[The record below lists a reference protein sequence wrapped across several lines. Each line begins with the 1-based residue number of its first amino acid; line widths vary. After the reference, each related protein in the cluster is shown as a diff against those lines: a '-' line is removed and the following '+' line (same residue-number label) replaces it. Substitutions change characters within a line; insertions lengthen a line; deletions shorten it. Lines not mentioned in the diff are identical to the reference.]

1 MRSRSPDRW
10 LALALSFSCA
20 LLTRP
25 VLQAAELD
33 ELIPEYEA
41 AKKEF
46 QASRRR
52 PPPGPG
58 PGPGPGGG
66 GGRGGGGRG
75 GWGRQQRPPE
85 LEPLL
90 AAIAKVNTEKSINY
104 LIKEYGD
111 PDPEVASRA
120 GAALLESDHVK
131 AVQIVTRGFEK
142 GTAWTPGTRVRI
154 LDALARTKHSEGP
167 EFVIRTATRGNDAV
181 RVLALGSLAL
191 RPEDEKARDALLA
204 AVKDRALAIR
214 KSALRAL
221 GSFRSKAL
229 IAPLIERV
237 GKESDPQLRIDAA
250 QLLVNLTG
258 QNMGLVAEDWKKWW
272 SGVESSFAVDAKQ
285 TGKTRVVAPKLSYF
299 GIEVSSKRISF
310 LIDASA
316 SMLEAPGEGGRGRGP
331 WGGGGNRGKGGP
343 DGGGAEVG
351 KRKIDH
357 LKTELTRILKELP
370 EETQV
375 NIISFANAPAPW
387 KKELHSLK
395 GAGRDEAIAFVR
407 GLQTDFG
414 TNIYDTLELALKDE
428 RVDTMYMLSDG
439 EPAGGK
445 YTVPDDI
452 VREISAINRL
462 RSAKIHCIG
471 FATEANFLKDLAEK
485 NGGDFRLVDGRAEQE
500 PPPEKPKA

>member
-1 MRSRSPDRW
+1 MRVRFHCPDRG
-10 LALALSFSCA
+10 LVLALSFSCA
-20 LLTRP
+20 LP
-25 VLQAAELD
+25 AWAVLRAAELD

-41 AKKEF
+41 AKREF
-46 QASRRR
+46 QASRRQPSR
-52 PPPGPG
+52 PGPG
-58 PGPGPGGG
+58 GPGGG
-66 GGRGGGGRG
+66 GGRGGRG

-90 AAIAKVNTEKSINY
+90 TAIAKVNSEQSIAY
-104 LIKEYGD
+104 LIREYGD
-111 PDPEVASRA
+111 PDAEVASRA
-120 GAALLESDHVK
+120 GAALLESDHQK

-142 GTAWTPGTRVRI
+142 GTAWTPGARVRI
-154 LDALARTKHSEGP
+154 LDALARAKDSEGP
-167 EFVIRTATRGNDAV
+167 EFVIRTASRGNDAV

-204 AVKDRALAIR
+204 AVKDRAPAVR
-214 KSALRAL
+214 KAALRAL
-221 GSFRSKAL
+221 KTFRSKAI

-250 QLLVNLTG
+250 QLLVDLTG

-272 SGVESSFAVDAKQ
+272 SGVESSFAVGAKQ
-285 TGKTRVVAPKLSYF
+285 TGKTRVVAPKLAYF

-343 DGGGAEVG
+343 DGEGAAVGG
-351 KRKIDH
+351 RKIDH

-370 EETQV
+370 EDTLV
-375 NIISFANAPAPW
+375 NIISFHAAPVPW

-395 GAGRDEAIAFVR
+395 GAGRDEAIAYVR
-407 GLQTDFG
+407 GLTTEFG

-428 RVDTMYMLSDG
+428 RVDTLYMLTDG

-445 YTVPDDI
+445 YTAPADI
-452 VREISAINRL
+452 IREISAINRL

-471 FATEANFLKDLAEK
+471 FGLEANFLKELAEK
-485 NGGDFRLVDGRAEQE
+485 NGGDFRLVDGTKPEKE
-500 PPPEKPKA
+500 PAAEKPKA